1 MALTSGMGVVCF
13 LCAQVEGEL
22 SYRVATL
29 VHAIPRRLFVQ
40 KVCMGIPDS
49 YGLCICSF
57 MLFLKKVIVEIGAVG
72 RGDGKRAVILLVVM
86 TSMVPVS

>member
-1 MALTSGMGVVCF
+1 
-13 LCAQVEGEL
+13 
-22 SYRVATL
+22 
-29 VHAIPRRLFVQ
+29 
-40 KVCMGIPDS
+40 MGIPDS

-57 MLFLKKVIVEIGAVG
+57 MLFLKKVTVEIGAVG